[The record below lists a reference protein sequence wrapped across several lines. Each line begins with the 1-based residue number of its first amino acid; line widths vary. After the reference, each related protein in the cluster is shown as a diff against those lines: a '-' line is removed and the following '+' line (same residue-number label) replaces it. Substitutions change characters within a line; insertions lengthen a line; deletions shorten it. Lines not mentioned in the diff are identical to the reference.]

1 MFHISFLI
9 FILLTIFSLS
19 LSIINI
25 SNYAYPHPEPSSSSK
40 YTIAIFATNDIHGYA
55 LPQTFIDKRTNEKY
69 INGSIEYMSTI
80 INTIRDEWK
89 ERFIWLD
96 GGDHGSGGIEFTLS
110 NGQIMTDFFN
120 NAGLTA
126 TTLGNHEFTYG
137 IDFLKNQMQNSTFD
151 YIVSNIIDKQTGSRR
166 CLPNQKI
173 SAIYKVGKVN
183 IGVIGLTH
191 LKIANE
197 SAKANSFMFLSY
209 RDIIISESKYL
220 RDKGVNAVV
229 LLAHFGAK
237 CSETNDIYELKLRTS
252 MNNNNDDLKNNCDN
266 FEGVVELLESL
277 PKGTINAVVSGH
289 VHQITHHW
297 IQGHIPIVSSSGISY
312 GNVIYLTFDKVNFPR
327 KNTYIPSH
335 ALIEGPI
342 PICSK
347 IFSISKTCPH
357 FAHINN
363 PSHLGQLMHYS
374 FHNININADN
384 RLSKQLI
391 KWKSMLTPLYEPICY
406 TETVL
411 ERCVNGDNTLHNII
425 SDTFRKVANADIA
438 IIHSNCLRT
447 KWLPGEL
454 NYVDMFNMFP
464 FTDTICSFEMSGKE
478 VMRMIRDLS
487 GNENV
492 YSVSGLRVTY
502 QKGSNRFINV
512 IEDNGNYIIEDKMYT
527 ISSSDYLVKGNI
539 EFRKVIEW
547 YHIPKNY
554 KCYITAREAVA
565 EYLKEIKVIKANAFV
580 DPFHPRN
587 VFID

>member
-1 MFHISFLI
+1 
-9 FILLTIFSLS
+9 
-19 LSIINI
+19 
-25 SNYAYPHPEPSSSSK
+25 
-40 YTIAIFATNDIHGYA
+40 
-55 LPQTFIDKRTNEKY
+55 
-69 INGSIEYMSTI
+69 MSTI

>member
-1 MFHISFLI
+1 MFPISFLI
-9 FILLTIFSLS
+9 SILLTIFSPS

-55 LPQTFIDKRTNEKY
+55 LPQTFIDKRNNEKY
-69 INGSIEYMSTI
+69 VNGSIEYMSTI
-80 INTIRDEWK
+80 INAIHDEWK

-137 IDFLKNQMQNSTFD
+137 IEFLKNQMQNSTFD
-151 YIVSNIIDKQTGSRR
+151 YIVSNIIDKQTGSRK

-220 RDKGVNAVV
+220 HDKGANAVV

-252 MNNNNDDLKNNCDN
+252 MNNNNDDLKNNCEN

-347 IFSISKTCPH
+347 VFSISKSCPH
-357 FAHINN
+357 FAHVNN
-363 PSHLGQLMHYS
+363 PSHLGTLMHYS
-374 FHNININADN
+374 FHGTNINADD

-391 KWKSMLTPLYEPICY
+391 KWKRMLTPLYEPICY

-425 SDTFRKVANADIA
+425 SDTFRKVANADFA

-502 QKGSNRFINV
+502 QKGSNRFIDV
-512 IEDNGNYIIEDKMYT
+512 IEDNGNYIIKDKMYI

-565 EYLKEIKVIKANAFV
+565 EYLKEMKVIKANAFV

>member
-1 MFHISFLI
+1 MFSISFLI
-9 FILLTIFSLS
+9 PILLTIFSPS

-80 INTIRDEWK
+80 VNTIRDEWK

-252 MNNNNDDLKNNCDN
+252 MNNNNDDLKVNCDN
-266 FEGVVELLESL
+266 FEGVVDLLESL

-312 GNVIYLTFDKVNFPR
+312 GNIIYLTFDKVNFPR
-327 KNTYIPSH
+327 TNTYIPSH

-347 IFSISKTCPH
+347 VFSISKTCPH

-374 FHNININADN
+374 FHGININADN
-384 RLSKQLI
+384 RLSKQLT
-391 KWKSMLTPLYEPICY
+391 KWKRMLTPLYEPICY

-425 SDTFRKVANADIA
+425 SDTFRKVANADFA

-512 IEDNGNYIIEDKMYT
+512 IEDNGNYIIEDKIYT

-554 KCYITAREAVA
+554 KCYITAREAVT

>member
-1 MFHISFLI
+1 MFSLTFLI
-9 FILLTIFSLS
+9 SILLTSPSLPFI
-19 LSIINI
+19 LDI
-25 SNYAYPHPEPSSSSK
+25 SNYAYPHPEPPSSSK

-55 LPQTFIDKRTNEKY
+55 LPQSFFDKRTNEKY
-69 INGSIEYMSTI
+69 VNGSIEYMSTI
-80 INTIRDEWK
+80 INSIRNEWK

-120 NAGLTA
+120 SAGLTA

-137 IDFLKNQMQNSTFD
+137 IDFLRKQMRNSTFD
-151 YIVSNIIDKQTGSRR
+151 YIVSNIIDKQTGSKH

-173 SAIYKVGKVN
+173 SSIYKVGKVN

-191 LKIANE
+191 IKIANE
-197 SAKANSFMFLSY
+197 SVKANSFMFLPY
-209 RDIIISESKYL
+209 RDIIINESKYL
-220 RDKGVNAVV
+220 HDKGAHAVV
-229 LLAHFGAK
+229 LLAHFGPK
-237 CSETNDIYELKLRTS
+237 CSETNDMYELKLRTS
-252 MNNNNDDLKNNCDN
+252 MNNNNDHLKEQCEN
-266 FEGVVELLESL
+266 FEGTVELLESL
-277 PKGTINAVVSGH
+277 PKGTIDAVVGGH

-297 IQGHIPIVSSSGISY
+297 IQGSIPIVSSSGVSY
-312 GNVIYLTFDKVNFPR
+312 GNVIYLTFDKLNFPR
-327 KNTYIPSH
+327 NTYIPSQ
-335 ALIEGPI
+335 AFIEGPI

-347 IFSISKTCPH
+347 IFSVSKNCPH
-357 FAHINN
+357 LAHIGN
-363 PSHLGQLMHYS
+363 PTHLGHLTRYS
-374 FHNININADN
+374 FHGVDVTVDDKV
-384 RLSKQLI
+384 SKQI
-391 KWKSMLTPLYEPICY
+391 EQWKRILQPLNEPICY
-406 TETVL
+406 TETIL

-425 SDTFRKVANADIA
+425 SDTFRKVANADFA
-438 IIHSNCLRT
+438 IIHSNCLRA

-464 FTDTICSFEMSGKE
+464 FADIICSFEMSGKE
-478 VMRMIRDLS
+478 LVRMISDLA

-502 QKGSNRFINV
+502 KKKTNRFIAV
-512 IEDNGNYIIEDKMYT
+512 VEDNGKYIIEDKVYT

-539 EFRKVIEW
+539 EFRKIIEW
-547 YHIPKNY
+547 YPVPRNY
-554 KCYITAREAVA
+554 KCYVTAREAVA